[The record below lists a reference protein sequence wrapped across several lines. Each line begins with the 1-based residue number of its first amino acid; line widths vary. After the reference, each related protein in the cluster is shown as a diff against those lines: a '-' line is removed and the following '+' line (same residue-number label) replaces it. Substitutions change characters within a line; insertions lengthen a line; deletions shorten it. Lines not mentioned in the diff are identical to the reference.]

1 MSIRENPSENTA
13 STPSFGRVLRQAP
26 WRRHT
31 QVLSGVAVVAALLVA
46 MASMA
51 LAETSRAAAAGRD
64 VQQLRHAIKTIRRE
78 NALLRASIASSES
91 VVALEAR
98 ARKLGLVPFT
108 VERIFHIEVSGVE
121 NLGDDLATQPENST
135 PDLPV
140 YDETLKDWLAERM
153 RWFVGQEE
161 Q

>member
-1 MSIRENPSENTA
+1 MSVIENPSENTA
-13 STPSFGRVLRQAP
+13 ATPSFGRVLRQAP
-26 WRRHT
+26 WRRNT
-31 QVLSGVAVVAALLVA
+31 QVLSGVAVVAVLLVA

-64 VQQLRHAIKTIRRE
+64 VQQLRHAIKDIRYE

-91 VVALEAR
+91 VIALEAR
-98 ARKLGLVPFT
+98 ARQLGLAPFT
-108 VERIFHIEVSGVE
+108 PERIFHLEVSGVE
-121 NLGDDLATQPENST
+121 NLEDNLATQPENST
-135 PDLPV
+135 PDLPL

-153 RWFVGQEE
+153 GWFLVQE